1 MPPTLSPVGA
11 LQSGEMAS
19 ASIRKRHRLFA
30 DMLDATLAG
39 GLGRITSSAAFD
51 HRTAP

>member
-1 MPPTLSPVGA
+1 MPPTLLLVGA

-39 GLGRITSSAAFD
+39 GLGRITSSAVFD